1 MGNQTLRILQFLA
14 AGSVMIAMAGC
25 AVNSLRAA
33 TNTQAPVLLLGEQHD
48 APGHSALHAQVVGS
62 LAQRGQLAALALEM
76 ADAPF
81 NTQGLAHDATE
92 DQVRDALQW
101 NERAW
106 PWARYSP
113 AVMAAVRAKVPVMG
127 ANLPRSEMQDAMKSV
142 AAHALFS
149 SSKWLKHLENIRVG
163 HCDLLPASQ
172 IEPMARVQVQ
182 RDIRMAQTL
191 VQAAQAQRTVV
202 LIAGAFHADP
212 ELGVAVHVQRMQPAL
227 ALQSVIWLP
236 EPTGRDY
243 CAEFRQQMK
252 R

>member
-1 MGNQTLRILQFLA
+1 MGNKTLRILQLLA

-25 AVNSLRAA
+25 AVNPLRTA
-33 TNTQAPVLLLGEQHD
+33 TNTQAQVLLLGEQHD
-48 APGHSALHAQVVGS
+48 APGHSALHMQAVSS
-62 LAQRGQLAALALEM
+62 LIQRGQLAALALEM
-76 ADAPF
+76 ADAPLS
-81 NTQGLAHDATE
+81 TQGLAHDATE
-92 DQVRDALQW
+92 DQVRSALQW

-113 AVMAAVRAKVPVMG
+113 AVMAAVRASVPVMG
-127 ANLPRSEMQDAMKSV
+127 ANLPRAEMPDAMKNI
-142 AAHALFS
+142 APHALFS
-149 SSKWLKHLENIRVG
+149 SSNWQKHLENIRIG

-191 VQAAQAQRTVV
+191 VQAAQVQRTVV

-212 ELGVAVHVQRMQPAL
+212 ALGVAAHVQRLQPGWAV
-227 ALQSVIWLP
+227 QSTIWPP

-243 CAEFRQQMK
+243 CTEFRQQMK